1 MTRLATRRRTLVA
14 IATAAVAV
22 ALVAACGSDD
32 TRDSDVSRWRPTESD
47 PNSITLIVAMD
58 DSEKIAEG
66 VVVSQDADTVVVNV
80 KVTRVGSDAPRAGVG
95 QEGAVDVTLE
105 KPLGDRKVENR
116 DGSEV
121 RQDTSS

>member
-1 MTRLATRRRTLVA
+1 MTRLATRRRALVA
-14 IATAAVAV
+14 IATAVVAL

-121 RQDTSS
+121 RQGTSS